1 MKDKTEKQQFD
12 DNMKNKLCSQ
22 MVKVCQENTSFH
34 EVTLD
39 KPRPTLSE
47 KEQEKLFSFVWLS
60 NF

>member
-1 MKDKTEKQQFD
+1 
-12 DNMKNKLCSQ
+12 

-39 KPRPTLSE
+39 KPRPTMSE
-47 KEQEKLFSFVWLS
+47 KEQETLFSFVWLS